1 MNSLI
6 NFQYRENLI
15 RTITKD
21 GETWFIAKDICD
33 VLELGNSR
41 QALSRLD
48 DDEKNSVILN
58 DGTPGNPEKSIVNE
72 FGLYNLI
79 LGSRKPEAKAFK
91 RWVTHEVLPA
101 IRKDGVYCEKKPGMS
116 IEYKKQIFM
125 IEALMDERKH
135 YLEMNRE
142 IIKQVRLIEQR
153 LCKVEDHCGIFA
165 YTNGKPTVEIGSTQA
180 DECNSLFVEFTFS
193 GKHRSFNA
201 MNTFLQELENF
212 LVANGYHQERKVV

>member
-6 NFQYRENLI
+6 NLQYKQKKI
-15 RTITKD
+15 RTVTQDDVIWFVAKD
-21 GETWFIAKDICD
+21 VCEILDISNPSIALERLDEDERSKFNLGRQGET
-33 VLELGNSR
+33 N
-41 QALSRLD
+41 
-48 DDEKNSVILN
+48 
-58 DGTPGNPEKSIVNE
+58 IVNE